1 MKIPSCS
8 LPVWKNLYD
17 AALAFRDIAPW
28 EWMSDSDVFGVQ
40 NPEDGEIG
48 YCCVLGELGEMLGL
62 VVYLGT
68 EGLNNTETFNQGN
81 STRALPSLFIANTV
95 SRLGWAIETNSTRPI
110 SKLSNSSALSFMAA
124 MRGRNFALSS
134 PAIIP
139 GTSRKARRGI
149 SLCAWNRHKTL
160 RYVLRKIQIGFPPR
174 IRIITLYASRST
186 NRHNQIKHMKIPL
199 LPNQPFRTRQW
210 ANNYFSN
217 RLTNRTSGNGK
228 TSG

>member
-17 AALAFRDIAPW
+17 AALAFRDIEPW
-28 EWMSDSDVFGVQ
+28 EWMSDTDVFGVQ

-48 YCCVLGELGEMLGL
+48 YCCVLGELGEVLGL

-68 EGLNNTETFNQGN
+68 EGLEQHRNIQSGKLHAG
-81 STRALPSLFIANTV
+81 SPSSFIANTV
-95 SRLGWAIETNSTRPI
+95 SRLGLAIETNSTRPI
-110 SKLSNSSALSFMAA
+110 SKLSNSSASSSMAA

-139 GTSRKARRGI
+139 GISRKARRGI
-149 SLCAWNRHKTL
+149 SLCAWNRHETL

-174 IRIITLYASRST
+174 IRIITLFAFRST
-186 NRHNQIKHMKIPL
+186 NRHNQAKHMKIPL
-199 LPNQPFRTRQW
+199 LPNRPFRTHRW
-210 ANNYFSN
+210 ASNYFSN
-217 RLTNRTSGNGK
+217 RLTNRTGGNGR